1 MGDELGVVAARD
13 RELAEL
19 RGLLADLCEDSRAAA
34 TAMRYQRALEL
45 VAHLAAKGGPLAD
58 AYESTA
64 IFGDRLVSVARKALE
79 GEA

>member
-1 MGDELGVVAARD
+1 
-13 RELAEL
+13 
-19 RGLLADLCEDSRAAA
+19 
-34 TAMRYQRALEL
+34 MRYQRALGL

-58 AYESTA
+58 AYEGTA